1 MTVADDTVA
10 LPRLASAA
18 RSWALAW
25 PPSLLVRECLAGV
38 VTMLALLPEVISF
51 SFVSGV
57 DAKVALVASVVLA
70 FVTSVLGGRPAMVT
84 AAAGSVALVIGP
96 MVRAHGVPYVLPT
109 VLLAGVV
116 QVAFGAAGL
125 ARMTRF
131 IPRSV
136 MLGFVNALGI
146 LIFCAQVPH
155 VIGTD
160 PVVYALFA
168 VTAVITLLLPRLTTA
183 VPAALVAIV
192 AVTAIVAFGHL
203 HVPNVSGDAPAAA
216 GLPGLTPL
224 LVPLDLDTLRIIW
237 PTALSVAFV
246 GLLETLLTA
255 RLVDDLTR
263 TPSNKGQ
270 ECWALGV
277 ANILASCW
285 GGIGGCAMIG
295 QSIVNVEIGG
305 GRTRLSTAVAA
316 LALLA
321 MLTGLGGLMARI
333 PMVALAAVMMIVAIR
348 TVNWGSI
355 KPETLKRLPVSET
368 AIMLLTVGVTVA
380 TGNLAL
386 GVLCGVVLAIIVFA
400 RRASQGT
407 IAHRTLLGDGDAVRY
422 VVHGPLFFGSSHD
435 LHEHFTH
442 AADPADVTIDLTHS
456 PIWDVSSVAALD
468 AIETKYRDLGSVVT
482 FVGLDER
489 SAAFR
494 QRLSGIL

>member
-1 MTVADDTVA
+1 M
-10 LPRLASAA
+10 S
-18 RSWALAW
+18 
-25 PPSLLVRECLAGV
+25 
-38 VTMLALLPEVISF
+38 I
-51 SFVSGV
+51 
-57 DAKVALVASVVLA
+57 
-70 FVTSVLGGRPAMVT
+70 LGGRPAMVT

-96 MVRAHGVPYVLPT
+96 MVRAHGTAYVLPA
-109 VLLAGVV
+109 VILAGVV
-116 QVAFGAAGL
+116 QVAFGTTGL

-146 LIFCAQVPH
+146 LIFSAQVPH
-155 VIGTD
+155 VIGTN
-160 PVVYALFA
+160 PAVYALFA
-168 VTAVITLLLPRLTTA
+168 VTAVITLLLPRLTTTV

-192 AVTAIVAFGHL
+192 VATAIAVFAHL
-203 HVPNVSGDAPAAA
+203 QVPHVGGDAAASA

-224 LVPLDLDTLRIIW
+224 LVPLNLATLQIIW

-263 TPSNKGQ
+263 TPSNKGK
-270 ECWALGV
+270 ECWALGI
-277 ANILASCW
+277 ANILAGCW

-295 QSIVNVEIGG
+295 QSIVNVKIGG

-321 MLTGLGGLMARI
+321 MLTSLDGLMARI

-348 TVNWGSI
+348 TVNWRSI
-355 KPETLKRLPVSET
+355 RPGTMKRMPLSET
-368 AIMLLTVGVTVA
+368 VIMLLTVGVTVA

-386 GVLCGVVLAIIVFA
+386 GILSGVGLAIIVFA
-400 RRASQGT
+400 RQAAQGT

-422 VVHGPLFFGSSHD
+422 VLHGPLFFGSSHD
-435 LHEHFTH
+435 LHEHFTC
-442 AADPADVTIDLTHS
+442 AADPTDVTIDLTHS
-456 PIWDVSSVAALD
+456 PIWDASSIAALD
-468 AIETKYRDLGSVVT
+468 AIEAKYRGLGSVVT
-482 FVGLDER
+482 LVGLDER

-494 QRLSGIL
+494 QRLTGIL